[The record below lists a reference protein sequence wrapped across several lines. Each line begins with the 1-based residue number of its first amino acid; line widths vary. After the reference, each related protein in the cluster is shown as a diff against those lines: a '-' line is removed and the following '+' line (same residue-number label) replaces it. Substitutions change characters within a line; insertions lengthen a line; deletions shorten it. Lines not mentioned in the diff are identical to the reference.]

1 MSLILVFLIIHYMQ
15 THNSGDMEEI
25 REIYI
30 SEVLGE
36 HEVAIKRSEEITKR
50 SGYDHLVFPLKIKSL
65 LRTGEKT
72 DAIRE
77 LKRFESSCSGSSME
91 CINPLVHVE
100 ISSMMYALTGRKI
113 YLENTQQWELIF
125 RGLKA
130 EQIRLRIRNKE
141 ALNNDP
147 IGVLGLYGELERA
160 QAELSKVEKTR
171 FYLNS
176 WVIVHPDRNELFIKL
191 PSDVQAELIRQ
202 GFGIKEGQINNF

>member
-1 MSLILVFLIIHYMQ
+1 
-15 THNSGDMEEI
+15 
-25 REIYI
+25 
-30 SEVLGE
+30 
-36 HEVAIKRSEEITKR
+36 
-50 SGYDHLVFPLKIKSL
+50 
-65 LRTGEKT
+65 
-72 DAIRE
+72 
-77 LKRFESSCSGSSME
+77 ME

-160 QAELSKVEKTR
+160 QAVLSKVEKTR